1 MSKTQALKS
10 NSPVKRE
17 VGDSYSETICTCQMT
32 ISISRPKLLLFDV
45 NETLL
50 DLALVK
56 QKISDILLDPGG
68 ADLWFATMLQH
79 SLVMTVS
86 GRYAPFP
93 EIGAA
98 ALQMLARNSDVSL
111 SGEDAIATMALMRE
125 LEPHPD
131 VVPALERLRSRGC
144 RMATLTNSPQ
154 AGAEAQMKHAGLESF
169 FERQLS
175 VESVSKYKPHAD
187 VYRWAAREMKVDPSD
202 CMLVAAHGWD
212 VAGAKWA
219 GLKTAFI
226 ARERQQKF
234 PLAPAPD
241 IDVSD
246 LGALATALLE

>member
-1 MSKTQALKS
+1 MA
-10 NSPVKRE
+10 V
-17 VGDSYSETICTCQMT
+17 
-32 ISISRPKLLLFDV
+32 SIPKPKLLFFDV

-50 DLALVK
+50 DLAPVK
-56 QKISDILLDPGG
+56 ERVCDIRLKPDG
-68 ADLWFATMLQH
+68 AELWFATMLH
-79 SLVMTVS
+79 YSLAMTVS

-98 ALQMLARNSDVSL
+98 ALQMLARNSDISL
-111 SGEDAIATMALMRE
+111 SEEDAKETMALMRQ
-125 LEPHPD
+125 LAPHPD
-131 VVPALERLRSRGC
+131 VAPALERLKSGGW

-154 AGAEAQMKHAGLESF
+154 AGAKAQIDHARLGSF

-175 VESVSKYKPHAD
+175 VESVSTYKPHRD
-187 VYRWAAREMKVDPSD
+187 VYRWAAQEMQIDPSD

-219 GLKTAFI
+219 GLMTAFI

>member
-1 MSKTQALKS
+1 M
-10 NSPVKRE
+10 
-17 VGDSYSETICTCQMT
+17 
-32 ISISRPKLLLFDV
+32 
-45 NETLL
+45 
-50 DLALVK
+50 
-56 QKISDILLDPGG
+56 

-131 VVPALERLRSRGC
+131 AVPALERLRSRGC

-187 VYRWAAREMKVDPSD
+187 VDPSD

-226 ARERQQKF
+226 ARERQQQF